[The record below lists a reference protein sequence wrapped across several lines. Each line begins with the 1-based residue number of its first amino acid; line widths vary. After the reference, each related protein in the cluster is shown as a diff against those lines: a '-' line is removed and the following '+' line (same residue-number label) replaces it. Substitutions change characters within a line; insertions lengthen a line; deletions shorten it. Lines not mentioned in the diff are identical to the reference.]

1 MYAMVEAILDFLFPP
16 RCPGCGAYTEQRGDW
31 CAECLARTLQVHRL
45 PLAAEM
51 RQALDGAWAMGIYH
65 GALRRLILGLKYQK
79 KKSTLPY
86 LHSFLQAALL
96 RLPEAVLRAELATA
110 VPLYA
115 AREKQRGFNQAELI
129 FREWLEGRGIA
140 WADALC
146 RRRSTQPQYGLD
158 ARQRQENVRG
168 AFALRAGISVQGQ
181 QVLLVDDILTT
192 GATLEACTKVLQ
204 ASGAAGV
211 TILVLASGRK

>member
-96 RLPEAVLRAELATA
+96 LYQFLVVLR
-110 VPLYA
+110 
-115 AREKQRGFNQAELI
+115 
-129 FREWLEGRGIA
+129 
-140 WADALC
+140 C
-146 RRRSTQPQYGLD
+146 
-158 ARQRQENVRG
+158 
-168 AFALRAGISVQGQ
+168 
-181 QVLLVDDILTT
+181 
-192 GATLEACTKVLQ
+192 
-204 ASGAAGV
+204 
-211 TILVLASGRK
+211 

>member
-1 MYAMVEAILDFLFPP
+1 
-16 RCPGCGAYTEQRGDW
+16 
-31 CAECLARTLQVHRL
+31 
-45 PLAAEM
+45 
-51 RQALDGAWAMGIYH
+51 MGIYH

-86 LHSFLQAALL
+86 LHSFLQAASL